1 MGRRLLDRVRPAE
14 TKAPKTVPDPGHDDT
29 VRLWYLATCAYMA
42 FTRNVEPAH
51 FDRAIELFP
60 DDAEVLMLAA
70 AAHESFAGSRTQSAI
85 LYGED
90 SQRRDARRRD

>member
-29 VRLWYLATCAYMA
+29 VRLRYLATCADMA

-60 DDAEVLMLAA
+60 DDAGYRCWRRPPTSPSPGRAP
-70 AAHESFAGSRTQSAI
+70 SR
-85 LYGED
+85 
-90 SQRRDARRRD
+90 RFVRRRFPET